1 MTERKLSTLGYL
13 MDRMGLSAAAL
24 ARRLHVDASL
34 VSKWRSGSRHLNPR
48 SMYFD
53 DICSMLLE
61 QNEIVLSEAL
71 YSLMPLENPA
81 AQGDTAARLRS
92 VLADR
97 HFTVPKA
104 LIVRTEALCTAEIAI
119 YTSGEGRRQAIS
131 DLLDVAETMETPG
144 ELLYVDSEQSGWL
157 MEDTAYAKKWVER
170 MKRLLDRG
178 FLFRIALHF
187 SVSVEKFVAFFQ
199 ICNPLI
205 FHRNAQWY
213 YHQYYDENIYW
224 FSFFILEHAMS
235 VSGMSMSPGQ
245 TSTTV
250 YTDAYSVLQHR
261 SVFHMVL
268 SSCRPVFTSLSPL
281 TGTETARQLLAGSPA
296 CSKLFAYLPVPAFIM
311 ADEPLFHEI
320 LRDNGITGTAASICR
335 ELNRSMRT
343 MKEQHLQD
351 GQFIQILQMDEMKRR
366 LQAGFISTSLSLL
379 GSRRVVISPAQY
391 ARGLKELIRDLE
403 QYPSYRLLLAAPEDE
418 IRLPAMNCW
427 CKDSCWMVQMDSQGF
442 RLCREPTF
450 CGAASIVLEQGW
462 RRVPPGR
469 KDSRAVAASL
479 DALIQELGNDR
490 HPAESSG

>member
-13 MDRMGLSAAAL
+13 MDRMGLSTAAL

-34 VSKWRSGSRHLNPR
+34 VSKWRSGSRHLNPQ
-48 SMYFD
+48 SMYFN
-53 DICSMLLE
+53 DICGMLLE
-61 QNEIVLSEAL
+61 QNETALSEAL
-71 YSLMPLENPA
+71 YSLMPLEDPV
-81 AQGDTAARLRS
+81 AQEATVTRLRS

-104 LIVRTEALCTAEIAI
+104 LTIRTAALCTAEIAI

-131 DLLDVAETMETPG
+131 DLLDVAEAMETPG
-144 ELLYVDSEQSGWL
+144 ELLYVDSEQSAWL
-157 MEDTAYAKKWVER
+157 TEDPVYAREWVER
-170 MKRLLDRG
+170 MRRLLDRG
-178 FLFRIALHF
+178 FIFRIALHF
-187 SVSVEKFVAFFQ
+187 SVSVEKFVSFFQ

-261 SVFHMVL
+261 NVFNMVL
-268 SSCRPVFTSLSPL
+268 SSCRPVFTALSPQ
-281 TGTETARQLLAGSPA
+281 TGLEAAGQLRACSPA
-296 CSKLFAYLPVPAFIM
+296 CEKLFAYLPVPAFIT
-311 ADEPLFHEI
+311 AGDHLLNEI
-320 LRDNGITGTAASICR
+320 LRDNGISGTAASICR
-335 ELNRSMRT
+335 EMNRSMRAL
-343 MKEQHLQD
+343 MEQHLRD
-351 GQFIQILQMDEMKRR
+351 GTFIQILQLEEMKHRIK
-366 LQAGFISTSLSLL
+366 AGFISTSLSLL
-379 GSRRVVISPAQY
+379 GGRRVVVSPSQY
-391 ARGLKELIRDLE
+391 ARGLKGLIRDLE
-403 QYPSYRLLLAAPEDE
+403 QYPSCRLLLTVPEDD

-427 CKDSCWMVQMDSQGF
+427 CKGSCWMLQMDRHGF

-469 KDSRAVAASL
+469 KDSRAVAAAL
-479 DALIQELGNDR
+479 DDLIQELGRDR
-490 HPAESSG
+490 RPPQLSG